1 MQGKRATRPAR
12 SCAYL
17 KDRRHR
23 RQSLPVGLRLETSV
37 TAAWLRDLY
46 RINTPK
52 GVPDVFVRMFVA
64 VGIPLL
70 GGVLVGHAQAGVAG
84 GATALFV
91 TMSDVGSTVRVRLG
105 TMFAGWCAILAG
117 GTLAHLLGQTPYAR
131 ETIVLCCALVAG
143 WASGSYPGV
152 AAVTRFFAI
161 AAAAGV
167 GMRFTDPDVLL
178 GILTGG
184 LSAFGAA
191 YLVWRI
197 FGTPPGENLIDWRE
211 GVRRAFAG
219 ADAGVGFTLC
229 YAAAAAIALFAANAL
244 GVRESF
250 WATLVVLMVM
260 RREGVAS
267 LELTIH
273 YALGTIAGVVLG
285 GLLLQV
291 VHAPLALALLAT
303 CVIAPVRIGFAV
315 NPSLGYMG
323 FTMFL
328 LLVTCA
334 VESGGNSPMP
344 HLLHTRVYDVTV
356 GCLLALAGTIAA
368 STLRASRGAPPAP
381 GH

>member
-1 MQGKRATRPAR
+1 
-12 SCAYL
+12 L
-17 KDRRHR
+17 
-23 RQSLPVGLRLETSV
+23 

-46 RINTPK
+46 RINTPT
-52 GVPDVFVRMFVA
+52 GVRDVFVRMFVA
-64 VGIPLL
+64 VGVPLL
-70 GGVLVGHAQAGVAG
+70 GGALAGHIQAGVAG

-91 TMSDVGSTVRVRLG
+91 TMSDIGTTVRVRLG
-105 TMFAGWCAILAG
+105 TMLAGWCAILAG

-131 ETIVLCCALVAG
+131 ETVVLVCALVAG
-143 WASGSYPGV
+143 WASGSYPGI

-178 GILTGG
+178 GVLAGG
-184 LSAFGAA
+184 TSAFAGA
-191 YLVWRI
+191 YLAWHV
-197 FGTPPGENLIDWRE
+197 FGTPAGENLIDWRE

-219 ADAGVGFTLC
+219 SDAGVAFTLS
-229 YAAAAAIALFAANAL
+229 YGAAAATALFAANAL
-244 GVRESF
+244 GVKESF

-273 YALGTIAGVVLG
+273 YALGTIAGVIAG
-285 GLLLQV
+285 GLLLQI
-291 VHAPLALALLAT
+291 VHQPLTLALLAI

-315 NPSLGYMG
+315 NPSLGYMS

-334 VESGGNSPMP
+334 TESRTHALMP
-344 HLLHTRVYDVTV
+344 HLLQTRIYDVTV
-356 GCLLALAGTIAA
+356 GCLLALAGTVAA
-368 STLRASRGAPPAP
+368 TWSTRRSLTV
-381 GH
+381 

>member
-1 MQGKRATRPAR
+1 LQTEKN
-12 SCAYL
+12 
-17 KDRRHR
+17 
-23 RQSLPVGLRLETSV
+23 V

-52 GVPDVFVRMFVA
+52 GVRDVYVRMFVA
-64 VGIPLL
+64 VGAPLL
-70 GGVLVGHAQAGVAG
+70 GGVLVGHPQAGVAG

-91 TMSDVGSTVRVRLG
+91 TMSDIGTTIRVRLG
-105 TMFAGWCAILAG
+105 TMFAGWCAILVG

-131 ETIVLCCALVAG
+131 ETIVLGCALVAG
-143 WASGSYPGV
+143 WASGSYPGI

-167 GMRFTDPDVLL
+167 GMRFTDPDMLL
-178 GILTGG
+178 GVLAGG
-184 LSAFGAA
+184 VSAFGGA
-191 YLVWRI
+191 YLVWRL

-244 GVRESF
+244 GVKESF

-273 YALGTIAGVVLG
+273 YALGTIAGVVAG
-285 GLLLQV
+285 GLLLQI
-291 VHAPLALALLAT
+291 VHEPLGLALLAT

-315 NPSLGYMG
+315 NPSLGYMA

-334 VESGGNSPMP
+334 LEPSTHSMMP
-344 HLLHTRVYDVTV
+344 HLLQTRLYDVTV
-356 GCLLALAGTIAA
+356 GCLLALGGTVAA
-368 STLRASRGAPPAP
+368 STQLGSQKTPPSSQRRA
-381 GH
+381 